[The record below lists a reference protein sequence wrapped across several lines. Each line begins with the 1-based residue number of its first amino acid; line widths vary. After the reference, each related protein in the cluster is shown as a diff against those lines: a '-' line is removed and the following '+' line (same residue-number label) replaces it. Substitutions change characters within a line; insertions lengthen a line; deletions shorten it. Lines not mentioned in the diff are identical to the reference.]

1 MKINPGRHNFQ
12 IVFRSTCHFQTLFWS
27 GTRGER
33 IHFTA
38 SSRPAF
44 HFFRV
49 DVTGKGQGDY
59 LVGKI
64 VFAGTLLV
72 LFEKS
77 DLFMTE
83 VILGQWVGVI
93 SLLWHF
99 FFGVKLCHK
108 WYWQC
113 HTGLLYFLY
122 VVKRCCFMV
131 KVKFWLSAAQKKA
144 SGSFKF
150 WRKRLTE

>member
-1 MKINPGRHNFQ
+1 MSDATSWLSPNYKVPASPRFPISGQPTLPSPEMETAIHLQ
-12 IVFRSTCHFQTLFWS
+12 EQT
-27 GTRGER
+27 
-33 IHFTA
+33 HFTV
-38 SSRPAF
+38 SSGPAF

-93 SLLWHF
+93 SPL
-99 FFGVKLCHK
+99 
-108 WYWQC
+108 
-113 HTGLLYFLY
+113 
-122 VVKRCCFMV
+122 
-131 KVKFWLSAAQKKA
+131 
-144 SGSFKF
+144 
-150 WRKRLTE
+150 

>member
-1 MKINPGRHNFQ
+1 MSDETSWLSPNYKMPASPRFPTSGQPILPSPEMETAIHLQ
-12 IVFRSTCHFQTLFWS
+12 EQT
-27 GTRGER
+27 
-33 IHFTA
+33 HFTA

-93 SLLWHF
+93 SLL
-99 FFGVKLCHK
+99 
-108 WYWQC
+108 
-113 HTGLLYFLY
+113 
-122 VVKRCCFMV
+122 
-131 KVKFWLSAAQKKA
+131 
-144 SGSFKF
+144 
-150 WRKRLTE
+150 